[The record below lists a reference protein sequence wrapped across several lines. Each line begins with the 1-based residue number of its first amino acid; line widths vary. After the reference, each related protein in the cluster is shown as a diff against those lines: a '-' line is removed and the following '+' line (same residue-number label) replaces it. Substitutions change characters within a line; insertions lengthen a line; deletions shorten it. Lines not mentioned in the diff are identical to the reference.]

1 MTPVN
6 NDELQAAIREVASD
20 GRAPCRALL
29 AIAER
34 LGVKPA
40 EVGRA
45 CNEIDVHIGGCQL
58 GCFR

>member
-1 MTPVN
+1 MTTVN
-6 NDELQAAIREVASD
+6 DDELRAAIREAATD

-40 EVGRA
+40 EVGHA
-45 CNEIDVHIGGCQL
+45 CNEMNVRIRGCQL